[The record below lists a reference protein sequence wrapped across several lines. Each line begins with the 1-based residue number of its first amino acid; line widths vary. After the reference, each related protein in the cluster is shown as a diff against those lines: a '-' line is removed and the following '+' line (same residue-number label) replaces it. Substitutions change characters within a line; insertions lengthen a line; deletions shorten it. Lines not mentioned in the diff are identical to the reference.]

1 MQRSFGVADGGACG
15 DERTAR
21 HSRGFGRL
29 ELSPGLIEKSRHL
42 NETPLCIA
50 AQDALLAG
58 RFLRRVLRTLAA
70 VERVI
75 QRQTIVA
82 LLDGC
87 VGARKR
93 LYGTLILPSGVA
105 IGACGSGGIDR
116 ALGLIHFP
124 CRGRRAGHSDKKG
137 TETCGRQPGQI
148 SARHPPEYNL
158 AMKALSVNDRP
169 REKLFRLGAAGLGD
183 NELVAIVLGN
193 GSRSG
198 NSLSVANEVLET
210 TGGLHGIPRTSVD
223 ELRRIDGVGLAKAA
237 QVLAAV
243 ELGRRT
249 LLRCPQARLQFVTP
263 RETAGY
269 LLPQFGSR
277 PVEHFGLMM
286 LDTRHRLIRTSII
299 SVGTLNSSPA
309 HPREIFREAASAA
322 AAAIVLFHNHP
333 SGDPIPSRDDVD
345 LTRRLVQAGEI
356 MGIDVIDHVILAD
369 TRYFSFREAGKL

>member
-1 MQRSFGVADGGACG
+1 
-15 DERTAR
+15 
-21 HSRGFGRL
+21 
-29 ELSPGLIEKSRHL
+29 
-42 NETPLCIA
+42 
-50 AQDALLAG
+50 
-58 RFLRRVLRTLAA
+58 
-70 VERVI
+70 
-75 QRQTIVA
+75 
-82 LLDGC
+82 
-87 VGARKR
+87 
-93 LYGTLILPSGVA
+93 
-105 IGACGSGGIDR
+105 
-116 ALGLIHFP
+116 
-124 CRGRRAGHSDKKG
+124 
-137 TETCGRQPGQI
+137 
-148 SARHPPEYNL
+148 
-158 AMKALSVNDRP
+158 
-169 REKLFRLGAAGLGD
+169 
-183 NELVAIVLGN
+183 
-193 GSRSG
+193 
-198 NSLSVANEVLET
+198 
-210 TGGLHGIPRTSVD
+210 LHGIPRTNVD